1 MWPSLSSISINDML
15 IKGKQ
20 WDRLPAPVTVCGCW
34 DARLSSGAAFRD
46 LRANKKCSLPSM
58 QTGASSAGTCSIPFP
73 LKPSP
78 PPRPP
83 DRHHEMHKLTAPSC
97 WAAAACGESR
107 KSSCHP
113 GYSGTAAAS
122 FLCGC
127 PVIASARQLAGREAL
142 D

>member
-34 DARLSSGAAFRD
+34 DARLSSRAAFRD
-46 LRANKKCSLPSM
+46 LHANKKCSVPSM
-58 QTGASSAGTCSIPFP
+58 QTGASSTGTCSIPFP
-73 LKPSP
+73 LKSSSPS
-78 PPRPP
+78 PP

-97 WAAAACGESR
+97 WAAAACSESR

-113 GYSGTAAAS
+113 GYSGKATAS

-127 PVIASARQLAGREAL
+127 PIIANARQLAGWEAL